1 MNSRDFSVLKHM
13 LRYCNEIQNTLDR
26 FGRDIGIFKKDN
38 DYKDSLSMKIF
49 QIGELANHLSDE
61 YLEQTKNEIN
71 WNAIRGM
78 RNRFAHGYGKMDINK
93 IYYTAIEDIPVVEE
107 FINKE
112 LNKS

>member
-1 MNSRDFSVLKHM
+1 MDNRDFSVLKHM

-26 FGRDIGIFKKDN
+26 FGRDIEIFKNDN

-112 LNKS
+112 LNK